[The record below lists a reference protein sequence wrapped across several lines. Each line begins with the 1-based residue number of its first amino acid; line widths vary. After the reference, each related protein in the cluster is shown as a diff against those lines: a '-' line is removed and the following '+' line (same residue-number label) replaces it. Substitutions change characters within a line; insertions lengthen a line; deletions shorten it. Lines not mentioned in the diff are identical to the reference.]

1 MASIKF
7 TNVDLEFPVY
17 DVSSLSLR
25 KQIITL
31 ATGGLVSSKNGVTK
45 VSALKQ
51 VTFEAKDGDSI
62 GIIGH
67 NGAGK
72 TTLLRAMAGIY
83 PATAGEIQVVGRIG
97 SVFELGAG
105 LDYEVDGK
113 QNIINLL
120 LLNGRSY
127 EYAKESLCSIVE
139 FTELGDFI
147 NLPIRTYS
155 SGMLLR
161 LMFAVATV
169 EMPEVFLLD
178 EMFSTGDAQFQQK
191 STKRIEEMM
200 DKSSV
205 FVFASHDHGL
215 LKKYCNR
222 AFKLEHGNVEEISVL
237 DLG

>member
-7 TNVDLEFPVY
+7 INVDLEFPVY

-31 ATGGLVSSKNGVTK
+31 ATGGLVSSQNGVTK

-51 VTFEAKDGDSI
+51 VSFEAKDGDSI

-83 PATAGEIQVVGRIG
+83 PPTAGEIQVVGRIG

-127 EYAKESLCSIVE
+127 EYAKESLRSIVE

-147 NLPIRTYS
+147 DLPIRTYS

-161 LMFAVATV
+161 LMFAVTTI

-178 EMFSTGDAQFQQK
+178 EMFSTGDAHFQEK

-200 DKSSV
+200 SESSV
-205 FVFASHDHGL
+205 FVFASHDMAL

-222 AFKLEHGNVEEISVL
+222 FFKMSHGKLIEVNSTDV
-237 DLG
+237 

>member
-31 ATGGLVSSKNGVTK
+31 ATGGLVSSQNGVTK

-51 VTFEAKDGDSI
+51 VSFEAKDGDSI

-83 PATAGEIQVVGRIG
+83 PPTAGEIQVVGRLG

-127 EYAKESLCSIVE
+127 EYAKESLRSIVE

-147 NLPIRTYS
+147 DLPIRTYS

-161 LMFAVATV
+161 LMFAVATI

-178 EMFSTGDAQFQQK
+178 EMFSTGDANFQQK
-191 STKRIEEMM
+191 STQRIESLMSG
-200 DKSSV
+200 SSI
-205 FVFASHDHGL
+205 FIFASHDHEL

-222 AFKLEHGNVEEISVL
+222 FFSLNHGALHEIEKLA
-237 DLG
+237 

>member
-1 MASIKF
+1 MAIIKF
-7 TNVDLEFPVY
+7 INVDLEFPVY
-17 DVSSLSLR
+17 DVSGLSLR

-31 ATGGLVSSKNGVTK
+31 ATGGIVSSRNGVTK

-51 VTFEAKDGDSI
+51 VSFEAKDGDSI
-62 GIIGH
+62 GIVGH

-72 TTLLRAMAGIY
+72 TTLLRTMAGIY
-83 PATAGEIQVVGRIG
+83 PPTMGDIQVVGKIG

-127 EYAKESLCSIVE
+127 EYAKESLRSIVD

-161 LMFAVATV
+161 LMFAVATI
-169 EMPEVFLLD
+169 EMPEIFLLD
-178 EMFSTGDAQFQQK
+178 EMFSTGDEYFQKK
-191 STKRIEEMM
+191 STQRIEEMM
-200 DKSSV
+200 GKSSI
-205 FVFASHDHGL
+205 FVFASHDLNL

-222 AFKLEHGNVEEISVL
+222 FFRMNHGALDEVDFLEI
-237 DLG
+237 

>member
-25 KQIITL
+25 KQIVTF

-45 VSALKQ
+45 VNALKH
-51 VTFEAKDGDSI
+51 VSFEAKDGDSI
-62 GIIGH
+62 GIVGH

-72 TTLLRAMAGIY
+72 TTLLRAIAGIY
-83 PATAGEIQVVGRIG
+83 PPTAGEMQVVGRIG

-105 LDYEVDGK
+105 LDYEVNGK

-120 LLNGRSY
+120 LLHGKSY
-127 EYAKESLCSIVE
+127 DYAKNSLHRIVE

-147 NLPIRTYS
+147 DLPIRTYS

-161 LMFAVATV
+161 LMFAVATI

-178 EMFSTGDAQFQQK
+178 EMFSTGDAHFQEK

-200 DKSSV
+200 GESSI
-205 FVFASHDHGL
+205 FVFASHDMTL

-222 AFKLEHGNVEEISVL
+222 FFKMNHGKLIEVNSV
-237 DLG
+237 DD

>member
-31 ATGGLVSSKNGVTK
+31 ATGGLVSSQKGVTK

-51 VTFEAKDGDSI
+51 VSFEAKDGDSI
-62 GIIGH
+62 GIVGH

-72 TTLLRAMAGIY
+72 TTLLRSMAGIY
-83 PATAGEIQVVGRIG
+83 PPTAGEIQVVGRIG

-105 LDYEVDGK
+105 LDHEVDGK

-127 EYAKESLCSIVE
+127 DFAKEALSNIVE

-147 NLPIRTYS
+147 DLPIRTYS

-161 LMFAVATV
+161 LMFAVATI
-169 EMPEVFLLD
+169 EIPEIFLLD
-178 EMFSTGDAQFQQK
+178 EMFSTGDEHFQSK

-200 DKSSV
+200 GNSSV
-205 FVFASHDHGL
+205 FVFASHDSTL

-222 AFKLEHGNVEEISVL
+222 FFKMNHGQLFEIASS
-237 DLG
+237 DF

>member
-7 TNVDLEFPVY
+7 SNVDLEFPVY
-17 DVSSLSLR
+17 DISSLSLR

-31 ATGGLVSSKNGVTK
+31 ATGGLVSSQNGATK

-51 VTFEAKDGDSI
+51 VNFEAKDGDSI

-83 PATAGEIQVVGRIG
+83 PPTSGEIEVVGRIG

-120 LLNGRSY
+120 LLNGRSH
-127 EYAKESLCSIVE
+127 EYAKESLRSIVE

-147 NLPIRTYS
+147 DLPIRTYS

-161 LMFAVATV
+161 LMFAVATI

-178 EMFSTGDAQFQQK
+178 EMFSTGDANFQKK
-191 STKRIEEMM
+191 STQRIEEMM
-200 DKSSV
+200 GESSV
-205 FVFASHDHGL
+205 FVFASHDMAL

-222 AFKLEHGNVEEISVL
+222 YFKMNHGELIEVESCCE
-237 DLG
+237 